1 MKQYEFVYILKP
13 DLSEEER
20 TSMVDK
26 IHWALT
32 ETKGEIIKIDHWGK
46 RILAYEI
53 DHYSE
58 GYYILTTF
66 HVDPEQVVKLENRF
80 NIDENILRYQI
91 MCTQGD

>member
-1 MKQYEFVYILKP
+1 MRKYEFVYILKP

-20 TSMVDK
+20 TGIVDK
-26 IHWALT
+26 IHGALA
-32 ETKGEIIKIDHWGK
+32 ETKGEIIKVDHWGK

-58 GYYILTTF
+58 GYYVLTSF
-66 HVDPEQVVKLENRF
+66 CVDPEQVVKLENRF

-91 MCTQGD
+91 TCTQGD